1 MTQSKRK
8 TPWFQ
13 YGIVTSALLLSGCQN
28 TLLFNADTPTEQNTP
43 DPLTLSVIPEEVTT
57 QKTTAA
63 PTPEEKE
70 VKPAPLTPQEQD
82 DLWMR
87 IRQQL
92 AFSVPD
98 DARVRSHRNWYA
110 SHPEYLD
117 RVAKRA
123 EPYLHLIVEE
133 LENRDMPVDL
143 ALLPIVESA
152 FDPFAYSHGSASGV
166 WQFIPGTARQY
177 GLDINWWYDGRRDVY
192 AATHAALDYLQVLH
206 RYFDGNWMHA
216 LAAYNSGE
224 GRVAAAIRKNKRQN
238 KPTDF
243 WHLSLPRETRAYVP
257 KLLALADILANSDQ
271 YGVAWYPIENQ
282 PKLEVIETPA
292 QIDLALAAE
301 MADMPLDRLHQYNS
315 GYNRW
320 ATAPT
325 GPHRLMLPKPNAE
338 TFKQA
343 LAESEPKD
351 WLSWTRHKVKSGESL
366 LTISK
371 KYNTSVDVI
380 QQVNDISSHII
391 RAGEHLLVPVAT
403 LDIDHY
409 TLSKDQRRENRQD
422 QKRSG
427 QRIEYIVQSGDTLWD
442 LSRTY
447 EVNLRDLARW
457 NSMAPGDY
465 LRPGQELVVW
475 NQSDSASALKS
486 GMNHI
491 VRNISYRVRSGDS
504 LARIANKFNV
514 TIRQIEQ
521 WNNIQRSR
529 YLQPGQMLKLK
540 VDVTEVS
547 S

>member
-1 MTQSKRK
+1 MTDSKRK
-8 TPWFQ
+8 NTWFK
-13 YGIVTSALLLSGCQN
+13 YCMIASGLALSGCQN
-28 TLLFNADTPTEQNTP
+28 TMLFSDNAPIETNQPSELKLTP
-43 DPLTLSVIPEEVTT
+43 IPEEVIS
-57 QKTTAA
+57 QPAEEEIAA
-63 PTPEEKE
+63 T
-70 VKPAPLTPQEQD
+70 KPVELTPQQQD
-82 DLWMR
+82 DLWVR

-92 AFSVPD
+92 RFEVPD
-98 DARVRSHRNWYA
+98 VPRVQSQRNWYA

-133 LENRDMPVDL
+133 LEKRDMPVDL

-177 GLDINWWYDGRRDVY
+177 GLDINWWYDGRRDVF
-192 AATHAALDYLQVLH
+192 AATHAALDYLQALH

-224 GRVAAAIRKNKRQN
+224 GRVAAAIRKNERLN

-243 WHLSLPRETRAYVP
+243 WSLSLPRETRAYVP
-257 KLLALADILANSDQ
+257 KLLALAEILANSEE

-282 PKLEVIETPA
+282 PKLEVVETPA
-292 QIDLALAAE
+292 QIDLALAAD
-301 MADMPLDRLHQYNS
+301 MADMPLDLLHQYNS

-320 ATAPT
+320 ATAPN
-325 GPHRLMLPKPNAE
+325 GPHRLLLPNQNAE
-338 TFKQA
+338 KFKQA
-343 LAESEPKD
+343 LSETEPKD
-351 WLSWTRHKVKSGESL
+351 WLSWTRHEVKSGESL
-366 LTISK
+366 LTISN

-403 LDIDHY
+403 LNIDNY
-409 TLSKDQRRENRQD
+409 KLSQDQRRENRQD
-422 QKRSG
+422 QKRQG
-427 QRIEYIVQSGDTLWD
+427 KRLEHVVQSGDTLWD
-442 LSRTY
+442 LSRAY
-447 EVNLRDLARW
+447 SVNLRDLARW

-475 NQSDSASALKS
+475 TEAEPSSAVQSGINSI
-486 GMNHI
+486 M
-491 VRNISYRVRSGDS
+491 RNIRYRVRTGDS
-504 LARIANKFNV
+504 LARIADKFNV
-514 TIRQIEQ
+514 TIHQIEQ
-521 WNNIQRSR
+521 WNNIQRNR

-540 VDVTEVS
+540 VNVTEVS

>member
-1 MTQSKRK
+1 MMNSKQK
-8 TPWFQ
+8 NAWLK
-13 YGIVTSALLLSGCQN
+13 YCMVASGLALSGCQST
-28 TLLFNADTPTEQNTP
+28 TLFSNNDPVNPKNETTELK
-43 DPLTLSVIPEEVTT
+43 LTVIPEEVISRH
-57 QKTTAA
+57 A
-63 PTPEEKE
+63 EEEIKVSE
-70 VKPAPLTPQEQD
+70 PVELTPQEQN
-82 DLWMR
+82 DLWVR

-92 AFSVPD
+92 KFEVPD
-98 DARVRSHRNWYA
+98 VPRVQSQRNWYA

-133 LENRDMPVDL
+133 LEKRDMPIDL

-177 GLDINWWYDGRRDVY
+177 GLDINWWYDGRRDVF
-192 AATHAALDYLQVLH
+192 AATHAALDYLQALH

-224 GRVAAAIRKNKRQN
+224 GRVAAAIRKNERLN

-243 WHLSLPRETRAYVP
+243 WNLSLPRETRAYVP
-257 KLLALADILANSDQ
+257 KLLALAEILANSEE

-282 PKLEVIETPA
+282 PKLEVVETPA
-292 QIDLALAAE
+292 QIDLALAAD
-301 MADMPLDRLHQYNS
+301 MADMPLDLLHQYNS

-320 ATAPT
+320 ATAPN
-325 GPHRLMLPKPNAE
+325 GPHRLLLPNQNAE
-338 TFKQA
+338 KFKQA
-343 LAESEPKD
+343 LNETEPKD
-351 WLSWTRHKVKSGESL
+351 WLSWTRHEVKSGESL
-366 LTISK
+366 LVISK

-380 QQVNDISSHII
+380 QQVNDISSDII
-391 RAGEHLLVPVAT
+391 RAGDHLLVPIAT
-403 LDIDHY
+403 LDIENY
-409 TLSKDQRRENRQD
+409 KLSQDQRRENHQD

-427 QRIEYIVQSGDTLWD
+427 KRIEHIVKSGDTLWD
-442 LSRTY
+442 LSRAY
-447 EVNLRDLARW
+447 QVNLRDLARW

-475 NQSDSASALKS
+475 TEAEPSSTVQSSIKS
-486 GMNHI
+486 IM
-491 VRNISYRVRSGDS
+491 RNISYRVRSGDS
-504 LARIANKFNV
+504 LARIADKFNV
-514 TIRQIEQ
+514 TVRQIEQ
-521 WNNIQRSR
+521 WNNIQRNR

>member
-1 MTQSKRK
+1 MTNSKRK
-8 TPWFQ
+8 NAWFKCCMVAS
-13 YGIVTSALLLSGCQN
+13 GLALSGCQN
-28 TLLFNADTPTEQNTP
+28 TMLFSDNDPIKTNQPSELKLTP
-43 DPLTLSVIPEEVTT
+43 IPEQIISQPAEEQV
-57 QKTTAA
+57 AA
-63 PTPEEKE
+63 AEP
-70 VKPAPLTPQEQD
+70 VKLTPQQQD
-82 DLWMR
+82 DLWVR

-92 AFSVPD
+92 RFEVPD
-98 DARVRSHRNWYA
+98 VPRVQSQRNWYV

-123 EPYLHLIVEE
+123 EPYLHIIVEE
-133 LENRDMPVDL
+133 LEKREMPIDL

-166 WQFIPGTARQY
+166 WQFIPGTARRY
-177 GLDINWWYDGRRDVY
+177 GLDINWWYDGRRDVF
-192 AATHAALDYLQVLH
+192 AATHAALDYLQALH

-224 GRVAAAIRKNKRQN
+224 GRVAAAIRKNERLN

-243 WHLSLPRETRAYVP
+243 WNLSLPRETRAYVP
-257 KLLALADILANSDQ
+257 KLLALSEILANSEE
-271 YGVAWYPIENQ
+271 YGIAWYPIENQ
-282 PKLEVIETPA
+282 PKLDVVETPA
-292 QIDLALAAE
+292 QIDLALAAD
-301 MADMPLDRLHQYNS
+301 MADMPLDLLHQYNS

-320 ATAPT
+320 ATAPN
-325 GPHRLMLPKPNAE
+325 GPHRLLLPNQNAE
-338 TFKQA
+338 KFKQA
-343 LAESEPKD
+343 LSETEPKD

-366 LTISK
+366 LTISN

-391 RAGEHLLVPVAT
+391 RAGDHLLIPVAT
-403 LDIDHY
+403 LNIENY
-409 TLSKDQRRENRQD
+409 KLSKDQRREDRQD

-427 QRIEYIVQSGDTLWD
+427 KRLEHVVQSGDTLWD
-442 LSRTY
+442 LSRAY
-447 EVNLRDLARW
+447 SVNLRDLARW

-475 NQSDSASALKS
+475 TEAKPSSAVQSSINSI
-486 GMNHI
+486 M
-491 VRNISYRVRSGDS
+491 RNIRYRVRSGDS
-504 LARIANKFNV
+504 LARIADKFNV

-521 WNNIQRSR
+521 WNNIQRNR

>member
-1 MTQSKRK
+1 MVINKHSKTWLK
-8 TPWFQ
+8 LSLL
-13 YGIVTSALLLSGCQN
+13 TSAIALSGCQS
-28 TLLFNADTPTEQNTP
+28 TGLFFAENKPKTNHEEPSLE
-43 DPLTLSVIPEEVTT
+43 LIPVPEKVVTT
-57 QKTTAA
+57 TSPPVKKK
-63 PTPEEKE
+63 PEP
-70 VKPAPLTPQEQD
+70 VQLTPQEQD
-82 DLWMR
+82 DLWQR

-92 AFSVPD
+92 TFQVPSVST
-98 DARVRSHRNWYA
+98 VKSQRNWYA
-110 SHPEYLD
+110 RHPEYLD

-133 LENRDMPVDL
+133 LERREMPIDL

-192 AATHAALDYLQVLH
+192 AATHAALDYLEALY

-224 GRVAAAIRKNKRQN
+224 GRVGNAIRKNKRAG

-243 WHLSLPRETRAYVP
+243 WNLDLPRETRAYVP
-257 KLLALADILANSDQ
+257 KLLALADILANSEK
-271 YGVAWYPIENQ
+271 YGVTWYPIENQ
-282 PKLEVIETPA
+282 PMLEVVEAPA

-301 MADMPLDRLHQYNS
+301 MAELSLEDLHQFNS

-320 ATAPT
+320 ATAPD
-325 GPHRLMLPKPNAE
+325 GPHRFLLPSENAQR
-338 TFKQA
+338 FSKA
-343 LAESEPKD
+343 LAETEPKD
-351 WLSWTRHKVKSGESL
+351 WLTWTRHKVESGESL

-380 QQVNDISSHII
+380 QQLNDISSHII

-403 LDIDHY
+403 LDVKNY
-409 TLSKDQRRENRQD
+409 TLSQDQRRESRQD
-422 QKRSG
+422 KKRDG
-427 QRIEYIVQSGDTLWD
+427 KRIDYNVQSGDTLWD
-442 LSRTY
+442 ISRAY
-447 EVNLRDLARW
+447 EVNLGDLARW

-465 LRPGQELVVW
+465 LRPGQELVIW
-475 NQSDSASALKS
+475 TKTDSSSALHS
-486 GMNHI
+486 SVNSI
-491 VRNISYRVRSGDS
+491 IRTVNYRVRSGDS

-514 TIRQIEQ
+514 TIREIEQ

-529 YLQPGQMLKLK
+529 YLQPGQMLRLK
-540 VDVTEVS
+540 VDVTDVS

>member
-1 MTQSKRK
+1 MTDSKRK
-8 TPWFQ
+8 NTWFK
-13 YGIVTSALLLSGCQN
+13 YCMVVSGLALSGCQN
-28 TLLFNADTPTEQNTP
+28 TMLFSDNAPIETNQPSELKLTP
-43 DPLTLSVIPEEVTT
+43 IPEEVIS
-57 QKTTAA
+57 QPAEEEIAA
-63 PTPEEKE
+63 T
-70 VKPAPLTPQEQD
+70 KPVELTPQQQD
-82 DLWMR
+82 DLWVR

-92 AFSVPD
+92 RFEVPD
-98 DARVRSHRNWYA
+98 VPRVQSQRNWYA

-133 LENRDMPVDL
+133 LEKRDMPVDL

-177 GLDINWWYDGRRDVY
+177 GLDINWWYDGRRDVF
-192 AATHAALDYLQVLH
+192 AATHAALDYLQALH

-216 LAAYNSGE
+216 IAAYNSGE
-224 GRVAAAIRKNKRQN
+224 GRVAAAIRKNERLN

-243 WHLSLPRETRAYVP
+243 WSLSLPRETRAYVP
-257 KLLALADILANSDQ
+257 KLLALAEILANSEE

-282 PKLEVIETPA
+282 PKLEVVETPA
-292 QIDLALAAE
+292 QIDLALAAD
-301 MADMPLDRLHQYNS
+301 MADMPLDLLHQYNS

-320 ATAPT
+320 ATAPN
-325 GPHRLMLPKPNAE
+325 GPHRLLLPNQNAE
-338 TFKQA
+338 KFKQA
-343 LAESEPKD
+343 LSETEPKD
-351 WLSWTRHKVKSGESL
+351 WLSWTRHEVKSGESL
-366 LTISK
+366 LTISN

-403 LDIDHY
+403 LNIDNY
-409 TLSKDQRRENRQD
+409 KLSQDQRRENRQD
-422 QKRSG
+422 QKRQG
-427 QRIEYIVQSGDTLWD
+427 KRLEHVVQSGDTLWD
-442 LSRTY
+442 LSRAY
-447 EVNLRDLARW
+447 SVNLRDLARW

-475 NQSDSASALKS
+475 TEAEPSSAVQSGINSI
-486 GMNHI
+486 M
-491 VRNISYRVRSGDS
+491 RNIRYRVRTGDS
-504 LARIANKFNV
+504 LARIADKFNV
-514 TIRQIEQ
+514 TIHQIEQ
-521 WNNIQRSR
+521 WNNIQRNR

-540 VDVTEVS
+540 VNVTEVS

>member
-1 MTQSKRK
+1 MINSKRTNAWLK
-8 TPWFQ
+8 YCLVASGLT
-13 YGIVTSALLLSGCQN
+13 LSGCQSL
-28 TLLFNADTPTEQNTP
+28 TLFSDQNEPVVTNQSSGLTLTPLPDEFINNADNE
-43 DPLTLSVIPEEVTT
+43 
-57 QKTTAA
+57 
-63 PTPEEKE
+63 
-70 VKPAPLTPQEQD
+70 KPAPAPEPVKLTPQEQEN
-82 DLWMR
+82 LWAR

-92 AFSVPD
+92 SFDVPD
-98 DARVRSHRNWYA
+98 YQRVRSQRDWYA

-133 LENRDMPVDL
+133 LEKRDMPLDI

-192 AATHAALDYLQVLH
+192 AATQAALDYLQALH
-206 RYFDGNWMHA
+206 QYFDGNWMHA

-224 GRVAAAIRKNKRQN
+224 GRVGAAIRKNERLN

-243 WHLSLPRETRAYVP
+243 WNLSLPRETRAYVP
-257 KLLALADILANSDQ
+257 KLLALADILANSSD
-271 YGVAWYPIENQ
+271 YGITWHPIENK

-292 QIDLALAAE
+292 QIDLALAAD
-301 MADMPLDRLHQYNS
+301 MAGMPLDELHQYNS

-320 ATAPT
+320 ATAPN
-325 GPHRLMLPKPNAE
+325 GPHRLLLPKHNADK
-338 TFKQA
+338 FKQA
-343 LAESEPKD
+343 LSETEPKD
-351 WLSWTRHKVKSGESL
+351 WLSWTRHKVESGESL
-366 LTISK
+366 LTISN

-391 RAGEHLLVPVAT
+391 RTGEHLLVPVAT
-403 LDIDHY
+403 LDIANY
-409 TLSKDQRRENRQD
+409 TLSKDQRREERQD

-427 QRIEYIVQSGDTLWD
+427 QRIEHIVRSGDTLWD
-442 LSRTY
+442 LSRSY
-447 EVNLRDLARW
+447 DVNLRDLARW

-465 LRPGQELVVW
+465 LRPGQELVIW
-475 NQSDSASALKS
+475 TKAEASSAIQSGINS
-486 GMNHI
+486 I
-491 VRNISYRVRSGDS
+491 IRNIRYRVRSGDS

-514 TIRQIEQ
+514 TISQIEQ
-521 WNNIQRSR
+521 WNNIQRNR

>member
-1 MTQSKRK
+1 MVITRSRTTWLKLS
-8 TPWFQ
+8 
-13 YGIVTSALLLSGCQN
+13 VLTSAIALSGCQS
-28 TLLFNADTPTEQNTP
+28 TGLFFAEKKQETNHEKTSLELIP
-43 DPLTLSVIPEEVTT
+43 VPEETIVTAEA
-57 QKTTAA
+57 TTKKE
-63 PTPEEKE
+63 PEP
-70 VKPAPLTPQEQD
+70 VQLTPQEQD
-82 DLWMR
+82 DLWQR

-92 AFSVPD
+92 VFDVPNVQ
-98 DARVRSHRNWYA
+98 RVQSQRNWYA

-133 LENRDMPVDL
+133 LERREMPIDL

-177 GLDINWWYDGRRDVY
+177 GLDINWWYDGRRDVF
-192 AATHAALDYLQVLH
+192 AATHAALDYLEALY

-224 GRVAAAIRKNKRQN
+224 GRVGNAIRRNKRAG

-243 WHLSLPRETRAYVP
+243 WNLDLPRETRAYVP
-257 KLLALADILANSDQ
+257 KLLALADILANSEK
-271 YGVAWYPIENQ
+271 YGITWYPIENQ
-282 PKLEVIETPA
+282 PMLEVVEAPA
-292 QIDLALAAE
+292 QIDLALAAD
-301 MADMPLDRLHQYNS
+301 MADLSLEELHQFNS

-320 ATAPT
+320 ATAPD
-325 GPHRLMLPKPNAE
+325 GPHRFLLPAKNAE
-338 TFKQA
+338 QFSLA
-343 LAESEPKD
+343 LQETEPKD

-380 QQVNDISSHII
+380 QQLNDISSHII

-403 LDIDHY
+403 LGLENY
-409 TLSKDQRRENRQD
+409 TLSQDQRRENRQD
-422 QKRSG
+422 QKRDG
-427 QRIEYIVQSGDTLWD
+427 KRIDYIVQSGDTLWD
-442 LSRTY
+442 ISRAY
-447 EVNLRDLARW
+447 DVNLRDLARW

-475 NQSDSASALKS
+475 TEAEASS
-486 GMNHI
+486 V
-491 VRNISYRVRSGDS
+491 VRSSVNSIIRTVNYRVRSGDS

-521 WNNIQRSR
+521 WNNIQRNR
-529 YLQPGQMLKLK
+529 YLQPGQMLRLK

>member
-1 MTQSKRK
+1 MINSKRK
-8 TPWFQ
+8 NAWLK
-13 YGIVTSALLLSGCQN
+13 YCMVASGLALSGCQN
-28 TLLFNADTPTEQNTP
+28 TTLFSHNEPVNTKNEP
-43 DPLTLSVIPEEVTT
+43 AELKLTVIPEEVIS
-57 QKTTAA
+57 QH
-63 PTPEEKE
+63 PEEE
-70 VKPAPLTPQEQD
+70 PQVSEPVELTPQQQD
-82 DLWMR
+82 DLWVR
-87 IRQQL
+87 VRQQL
-92 AFSVPD
+92 SFNVPD
-98 DARVRSHRNWYA
+98 VPRVQSQRNWYA

-133 LENRDMPVDL
+133 LEKRDMPVDL

-177 GLDINWWYDGRRDVY
+177 GLDINWWYDGRRDVF
-192 AATHAALDYLQVLH
+192 AATHAALDYLQALH

-224 GRVAAAIRKNKRQN
+224 GRVAAAIRKNERLN

-243 WHLSLPRETRAYVP
+243 WSLSLPRETRAYVP
-257 KLLALADILANSDQ
+257 KLLALAEILAKSEE

-282 PKLEVIETPA
+282 PKLEVVETPA
-292 QIDLALAAE
+292 QIDLALAAD
-301 MADMPLDRLHQYNS
+301 MADMPLDLLHQYNS

-320 ATAPT
+320 ATAPS
-325 GPHRLMLPKPNAE
+325 GPHRLLLPNQNAE
-338 TFKQA
+338 KFKQA
-343 LAESEPKD
+343 LNETEPKD
-351 WLSWTRHKVKSGESL
+351 WLSWTRHEVKSGESL
-366 LTISK
+366 LVISK

-380 QQVNDISSHII
+380 QQVNDISSDII
-391 RAGEHLLVPVAT
+391 RAGDHLLVPVAT
-403 LDIDHY
+403 LDIANY
-409 TLSKDQRRENRQD
+409 KLSQDQRRENRQD
-422 QKRSG
+422 QERSG
-427 QRIEYIVQSGDTLWD
+427 KRIEHMVKSGDTLWD
-442 LSRTY
+442 LSRAY
-447 EVNLRDLARW
+447 QVNLRDLARW

-475 NQSDSASALKS
+475 TEAKPSSTVQSSINSI
-486 GMNHI
+486 M
-491 VRNISYRVRSGDS
+491 RNISYRVRSGDS
-504 LARIANKFNV
+504 LARIADKFNV

-521 WNNIQRSR
+521 WNNIQRNR

>member
-1 MTQSKRK
+1 MINSKQK
-8 TPWFQ
+8 NVWLK
-13 YGIVTSALLLSGCQN
+13 YCMVASGLALSGCQSTMLFSNNEPVN
-28 TLLFNADTPTEQNTP
+28 TKNETTELK
-43 DPLTLSVIPEEVTT
+43 LTVIPEEVISRH
-57 QKTTAA
+57 A
-63 PTPEEKE
+63 EEEIKISE
-70 VKPAPLTPQEQD
+70 PVKLTPQEQE
-82 DLWMR
+82 DLWVR

-92 AFSVPD
+92 SFHVPD
-98 DARVRSHRNWYA
+98 VPRVQSQRNWYA

-133 LENRDMPVDL
+133 LEKRDMPVDL

-177 GLDINWWYDGRRDVY
+177 GLDINWWYDGRRDVF
-192 AATHAALDYLQVLH
+192 AATHAALDYLQALH
-206 RYFDGNWMHA
+206 RYFDGDWMPA

-224 GRVAAAIRKNKRQN
+224 GRVAAAIRKNERLN

-243 WHLSLPRETRAYVP
+243 WNLSLPRETRAYVP
-257 KLLALADILANSDQ
+257 KLLALAEILANSEE

-282 PKLEVIETPA
+282 PKLEVVETPA
-292 QIDLALAAE
+292 QIDLALAAD
-301 MADMPLDRLHQYNS
+301 MADMPLDLLHQYNS

-320 ATAPT
+320 ATAPN
-325 GPHRLMLPKPNAE
+325 GPHRLLLPNQNADK
-338 TFKQA
+338 FKQA
-343 LAESEPKD
+343 LDKTEPKD
-351 WLSWTRHKVKSGESL
+351 WLSWTRHEVKSGESL
-366 LTISK
+366 LVISK

-380 QQVNDISSHII
+380 QQVNDISSDII
-391 RAGEHLLVPVAT
+391 RAGDHLLVPVAT
-403 LDIDHY
+403 LDIDNY
-409 TLSKDQRRENRQD
+409 TLSQDQRREDRQD

-427 QRIEYIVQSGDTLWD
+427 KRIEHVVQSGDTLWD
-442 LSRTY
+442 LSRAY
-447 EVNLRDLARW
+447 QVNLRDLARW

-475 NQSDSASALKS
+475 TEAEPSSTIQSSINSI
-486 GMNHI
+486 M
-491 VRNISYRVRSGDS
+491 RNIRYRVRSGDS
-504 LARIANKFNV
+504 LARIADKFNV

-521 WNNIQRSR
+521 WNNIQRNR

>member
-1 MTQSKRK
+1 FKYCMVAS
-8 TPWFQ
+8 
-13 YGIVTSALLLSGCQN
+13 SLALGGCQN
-28 TLLFNADTPTEQNTP
+28 TMLFSDNDPIKTNQPSELKLTP
-43 DPLTLSVIPEEVTT
+43 IPEEIIS
-57 QKTTAA
+57 QPA
-63 PTPEEKE
+63 EKE
-70 VKPAPLTPQEQD
+70 VAAAEPVELTPQQQD
-82 DLWMR
+82 ELWVR

-92 AFSVPD
+92 QFEVPD
-98 DARVRSHRNWYA
+98 VPRVQSQRNWYV

-123 EPYLHLIVEE
+123 EPYLHLIVQE
-133 LENRDMPVDL
+133 LEKRDMPIDL

-177 GLDINWWYDGRRDVY
+177 GLDINWWYDGRRDVF
-192 AATHAALDYLQVLH
+192 AATHAALDYLQALH

-224 GRVAAAIRKNKRQN
+224 GRVAAAIRKNERLN

-243 WHLSLPRETRAYVP
+243 WNLSLPRETRAYVP
-257 KLLALADILANSDQ
+257 KLLALSEILANSEE
-271 YGVAWYPIENQ
+271 YGIAWYPIENQ
-282 PKLEVIETPA
+282 PKLEVVETPA
-292 QIDLALAAE
+292 QIDLALAAD
-301 MADMPLDRLHQYNS
+301 MADMPLDVLHQYNS

-320 ATAPT
+320 ATAPN
-325 GPHRLMLPKPNAE
+325 GPHRLLLPNQNAE
-338 TFKQA
+338 KFKQA
-343 LAESEPKD
+343 LNETEPKD
-351 WLSWTRHKVKSGESL
+351 WLSWTRHEVKSGESL
-366 LTISK
+366 LTISN

-403 LDIDHY
+403 LNIENY
-409 TLSKDQRRENRQD
+409 KLSKDQRREDRQD

-427 QRIEYIVQSGDTLWD
+427 KRIEHIVQSGDTLWD
-442 LSRTY
+442 LSRAY
-447 EVNLRDLARW
+447 SVNLRDLARW

-475 NQSDSASALKS
+475 TEAEPSSAVQSGINSI
-486 GMNHI
+486 M
-491 VRNISYRVRSGDS
+491 RNIRYRVRSGDS
-504 LARIANKFNV
+504 LARIADKFNV

-521 WNNIQRSR
+521 WNNIQRNR

>member
-1 MTQSKRK
+1 MINSKQK
-8 TPWFQ
+8 KVWLK
-13 YGIVTSALLLSGCQN
+13 YCMVASGLALSGCQSTMLFSNNEPVN
-28 TLLFNADTPTEQNTP
+28 TKNEPAELK
-43 DPLTLSVIPEEVTT
+43 LTVIPEEVIS
-57 QKTTAA
+57 QHA
-63 PTPEEKE
+63 EEEIKVSE
-70 VKPAPLTPQEQD
+70 PVKLTPQEQE
-82 DLWMR
+82 DLWVR

-92 AFSVPD
+92 SFHVPD
-98 DARVRSHRNWYA
+98 VPRVQSQRNWYA

-133 LENRDMPVDL
+133 LEKRDMPVDL

-177 GLDINWWYDGRRDVY
+177 GLDINWWYDGRRDVF
-192 AATHAALDYLQVLH
+192 AATHAALDYLQALH

-224 GRVAAAIRKNKRQN
+224 GRVAAAIRKNERLN

-243 WHLSLPRETRAYVP
+243 WNLSLPRETRAYVP
-257 KLLALADILANSDQ
+257 KLLALAEILANSEE

-282 PKLEVIETPA
+282 PKLEVVETPA
-292 QIDLALAAE
+292 QIDLALAAD
-301 MADMPLDRLHQYNS
+301 MADMPLDLLHQYNS

-320 ATAPT
+320 ATAPN
-325 GPHRLMLPKPNAE
+325 GPHRLLLPNQNADK
-338 TFKQA
+338 FKQA
-343 LAESEPKD
+343 LDKTEPKD
-351 WLSWTRHKVKSGESL
+351 WLSWTRHEVKSGESL
-366 LTISK
+366 LVISK

-380 QQVNDISSHII
+380 QQVNDISSDII
-391 RAGEHLLVPVAT
+391 RAGDHLLVPVAT
-403 LDIDHY
+403 LDIDNY
-409 TLSKDQRRENRQD
+409 TLSQDQRREDRQD

-427 QRIEYIVQSGDTLWD
+427 KRIEHVVQSGDTLWD
-442 LSRTY
+442 LSRAY
-447 EVNLRDLARW
+447 QVNLRDLARW

-475 NQSDSASALKS
+475 TKAEPSSTIQSSINSI
-486 GMNHI
+486 M
-491 VRNISYRVRSGDS
+491 RNIRYRVRSGDS
-504 LARIANKFNV
+504 LARIADKFNV

-521 WNNIQRSR
+521 WNNIQRNR

>member
-1 MTQSKRK
+1 MINSKRK
-8 TPWFQ
+8 NTWFK
-13 YGIVTSALLLSGCQN
+13 YCMVASSLALSGCQS
-28 TLLFNADTPTEQNTP
+28 TMLFSDNEPVENNQPSELKLTP
-43 DPLTLSVIPEEVTT
+43 IPEEIISQSAEQKKVAVT
-57 QKTTAA
+57 K
-63 PTPEEKE
+63 P
-70 VKPAPLTPQEQD
+70 VKLTPQEQD
-82 DLWMR
+82 DLWVR

-92 AFSVPD
+92 TFNVPD
-98 DARVRSHRNWYA
+98 VPRVQSQRNWYA

-133 LENRDMPVDL
+133 LEKREMPLDL

-177 GLDINWWYDGRRDVY
+177 GLDINWWYDGRRDVF
-192 AATHAALDYLQVLH
+192 AATHAALDYLQALH

-224 GRVAAAIRKNKRQN
+224 GRVAAAIRKNERLN

-243 WHLSLPRETRAYVP
+243 WNLALPRETRAYVP
-257 KLLALADILANSDQ
+257 KLLALAEILANSEE
-271 YGVAWYPIENQ
+271 YGIAWYPIENQ

-301 MADMPLDRLHQYNS
+301 MADMPLDLLHQYNS

-320 ATAPT
+320 ATAPN
-325 GPHRLMLPKPNAE
+325 GPHRLMLPKQNAE
-338 TFKQA
+338 KFKQA
-343 LAESEPKD
+343 LSETEPKD
-351 WLSWTRHKVKSGESL
+351 WLSWTRHKVESGESL
-366 LTISK
+366 LTISN

-403 LDIDHY
+403 LNIDNY
-409 TLSKDQRRENRQD
+409 KLSKDQRREDRQD

-427 QRIEYIVQSGDTLWD
+427 KRIEYIVKSGDTLWD
-442 LSRTY
+442 LSRAY
-447 EVNLRDLARW
+447 DVNLRDLARW

-475 NQSDSASALKS
+475 TEAEPSSVIQSGINSI
-486 GMNHI
+486 M
-491 VRNISYRVRSGDS
+491 RNIRYRVRSGDS
-504 LARIANKFNV
+504 LARIADKFNV

-521 WNNIQRSR
+521 WNNIQRNR

>member
-1 MTQSKRK
+1 MTNSKRK
-8 TPWFQ
+8 NTWFK
-13 YGIVTSALLLSGCQN
+13 YCMVASGLALGGCQN
-28 TLLFNADTPTEQNTP
+28 TMLFSDNDPIETNQPSELKLTP
-43 DPLTLSVIPEEVTT
+43 IPEEVISQPTEEEV
-57 QKTTAA
+57 AA
-63 PTPEEKE
+63 T
-70 VKPAPLTPQEQD
+70 KPVELTPQEQD
-82 DLWMR
+82 DLWVR

-92 AFSVPD
+92 HFEVPD
-98 DARVRSHRNWYA
+98 VPRVQSQRNWYA

-133 LENRDMPVDL
+133 LEKRDMPVDL

-177 GLDINWWYDGRRDVY
+177 GLDINWWYDGRRDVF
-192 AATHAALDYLQVLH
+192 AATHAALDYLQALH

-224 GRVAAAIRKNKRQN
+224 GRVAAAIRKNERLN

-243 WHLSLPRETRAYVP
+243 WNLSLPRETRAYVP
-257 KLLALADILANSDQ
+257 KLLALAEILANSEE
-271 YGVAWYPIENQ
+271 YGIAWYPIENQ
-282 PKLEVIETPA
+282 PKLEVVETPA
-292 QIDLALAAE
+292 QIDLALAAD
-301 MADMPLDRLHQYNS
+301 MADMPLDSLHQYNS

-320 ATAPT
+320 ATAPN
-325 GPHRLMLPKPNAE
+325 GPHRLLLPHQNAE
-338 TFKQA
+338 KFKQA
-343 LAESEPKD
+343 LSETEPKD
-351 WLSWTRHKVKSGESL
+351 WLSWTRHEVKSGESL
-366 LTISK
+366 LTISS

-403 LDIDHY
+403 LNIDNY
-409 TLSKDQRRENRQD
+409 KLSQDQRREDRQD
-422 QKRSG
+422 QKRQG
-427 QRIEYIVQSGDTLWD
+427 KRLEHVVQSGDTLWD
-442 LSRTY
+442 LSRAY
-447 EVNLRDLARW
+447 SVNLRDLARW

-475 NQSDSASALKS
+475 TEAEPSSAVQSGINSI
-486 GMNHI
+486 M
-491 VRNISYRVRSGDS
+491 RNIRYRVRTGDS
-504 LARIANKFNV
+504 LARIADKFNV

-521 WNNIQRSR
+521 WNNIQRNR

-540 VDVTEVS
+540 VNVTEVS

>member
-1 MTQSKRK
+1 MINSKRK
-8 TPWFQ
+8 NAWFK
-13 YGIVTSALLLSGCQN
+13 YCMVASGLALGGCQN
-28 TLLFNADTPTEQNTP
+28 TMLFSNNDPIETNQPSELKLTP
-43 DPLTLSVIPEEVTT
+43 IPEEVIS
-57 QKTTAA
+57 Q
-63 PTPEEKE
+63 PTEEEKVAASE
-70 VKPAPLTPQEQD
+70 PVELTPQQQD
-82 DLWMR
+82 DLWVR

-92 AFSVPD
+92 HFHVPD
-98 DARVRSHRNWYA
+98 VPRVQSQRNWYA

-133 LENRDMPVDL
+133 LEKRDMPIDL

-177 GLDINWWYDGRRDVY
+177 GLDINWWYDGRRDVF
-192 AATHAALDYLQVLH
+192 AATHAALDYLQALH

-224 GRVAAAIRKNKRQN
+224 GRVAAAIRKNKRLN

-243 WHLSLPRETRAYVP
+243 WNLSLPRETRAYVP
-257 KLLALADILANSDQ
+257 KLLALAEILANSDE
-271 YGVAWYPIENQ
+271 YGIAWYPIENQ

-292 QIDLALAAE
+292 QIDLALAAD
-301 MADMPLDRLHQYNS
+301 MADMPLDLLHQYNS

-320 ATAPT
+320 ATAPS
-325 GPHRLMLPKPNAE
+325 GPHRLMLPKQNAE
-338 TFKQA
+338 KFKLA
-343 LAESEPKD
+343 LSKTEPKD
-351 WLSWTRHKVKSGESL
+351 WLSWTRHEVKSGESL
-366 LTISK
+366 LTISN

-391 RAGEHLLVPVAT
+391 RAGEHLLVPIAT
-403 LDIDHY
+403 LNIESY
-409 TLSKDQRRENRQD
+409 KLSKDQRREDRQD

-427 QRIEYIVQSGDTLWD
+427 KRIEHIVQSGDTLWD
-442 LSRTY
+442 LSRAY
-447 EVNLRDLARW
+447 SVNLRDLARW

-465 LRPGQELVVW
+465 LRPRQELVVW
-475 NQSDSASALKS
+475 TEAEPSSAVQSGINSI
-486 GMNHI
+486 M
-491 VRNISYRVRSGDS
+491 RNIRYRVRSGDS
-504 LARIANKFNV
+504 LARIADKFNV

-521 WNNIQRSR
+521 WNNIQRNR